1 MGERKVLI
9 KYYPPDFDPSKL
21 PRNKRPR
28 DQLELIRFM
37 LPVTV
42 RCNTCGEYMYA
53 GKKFNVK
60 KETVQD
66 EDYLG
71 IKIFRFY
78 VKCVSC
84 SAAFTIKTD
93 PKNAD
98 YVCET
103 GASRNFEPWRQQE
116 MAEEEVKAALDEETM
131 DAMNA
136 LESRTLDAKEEMD
149 ILDALDEMKSLR
161 ARQGK
166 IGFDKLLAI
175 QHRRYMN
182 IDKALSGEEAAEAAE
197 AEEEKLAKEKFAKKR
212 MTVKRLEDDEEGDT
226 LENDVPSDV
235 TSSAVKDTTKIT
247 AAEPPPKKPFGALNG
262 LTIRVKPTQQKKEP
276 PASTKPV
283 SALTSLAAYSDSE
296 GDSDEGD

>member
-84 SAAFTIKTD
+84 SSAFTIKTD

-98 YVCET
+98 YICET

-116 MAEEEVKAALDEETM
+116 MAEEEAKAALDEETM

-149 ILDALDEMKSLR
+149 ILDALDEMKGLR
-161 ARQGK
+161 AKQGK
-166 IGFDKLLAI
+166 ISFDKLLAI
-175 QHRRYMN
+175 QQRRYMN
-182 IDKALSGEEAAEAAE
+182 VDKALKGEKAAE
-197 AEEEKLAKEKFAKKR
+197 AEEERLAREMFAKKR
-212 MTVKRLEDDEEGDT
+212 MTVRKLDDVDEDSSLEPAKTG
-226 LENDVPSDV
+226 NGVPDPQAE
-235 TSSAVKDTTKIT
+235 SAEIGMVEPTK
-247 AAEPPPKKPFGALNG
+247 KKHLGAVNG
-262 LTIRVKPTQQKKEP
+262 LLLRVKPMQKKEA
-276 PASTKPV
+276 PAEAKAP
-283 SALTSLAAYSDSE
+283 SALMSLAAYSDSE
-296 GDSDEGD
+296 GDSDEDN